1 MNIVIVGG
9 TSGIGGALSKSLS
22 LKNNIFIGSR
32 NQDNIS
38 DYIKSVGMTSS
49 IENIFD
55 IHYRTYSSGISAP
68 GRNVNIGLNFK
79 F

>member
-38 DYIKSVGMTSS
+38 DYIKSVIMAS
-49 IENIFD
+49 
-55 IHYRTYSSGISAP
+55 
-68 GRNVNIGLNFK
+68 
-79 F
+79 